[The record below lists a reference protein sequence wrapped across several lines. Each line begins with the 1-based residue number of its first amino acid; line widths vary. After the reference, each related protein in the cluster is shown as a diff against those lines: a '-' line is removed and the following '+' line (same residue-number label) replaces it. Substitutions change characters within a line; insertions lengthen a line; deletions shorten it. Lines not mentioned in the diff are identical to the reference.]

1 MYVSVFFVRK
11 YITGYVDVLR
21 ALNFLY
27 KVASHH
33 MLRAT
38 EIFSILKNGKRK
50 SYISNFGTGAWIL
63 GYIYLGRL
71 YPPRFYLP
79 G

>member
-38 EIFSILKNGKRK
+38 EIFSILKNGKGK
-50 SYISNFGTGAWIL
+50 SYISNFYHSFSSEVQEP
-63 GYIYLGRL
+63 GYLDISR
-71 YPPRFYLP
+71 
-79 G
+79 